1 MIYIISKGASGLAEK
16 IVITSGKGGVGKTT
30 CCVAIGDELA
40 SRGYSV
46 LLVDTDVGLR
56 SIDELL
62 HMSQRI
68 VYDWGDMILGRC
80 KGEDAVVVS
89 SENLDLLT
97 CPLQYDDAFT
107 PENLKKVIE
116 EFDADYDFIL
126 IDSPAGIDIGFENA
140 AAAADRAIVVSTSD
154 SVCVRSAARAGDKLY
169 DMGINDVRLII
180 NRFRKKSVINR
191 KFLNIDDVI
200 DKTMIQLI
208 GVVPEDEEL
217 TFGSIM
223 EKRTQASFSPFVRIV
238 NRILKKE
245 EKLILNF

>member
-1 MIYIISKGASGLAEK
+1 MAEK

-30 CCVAIGDELA
+30 CCVAIGDELS

-62 HMSQRI
+62 HMSHKI
-68 VYDWGDMILGRC
+68 VYDWGDIILGRC
-80 KGEDAVVVS
+80 KRESAVVVS
-89 SENLDLLT
+89 YENLDLLT

-116 EFDADYDFIL
+116 AFDEDYDFIL
-126 IDSPAGIDIGFENA
+126 IDSPAGLGIGFENA
-140 AAAADRAIVVSTSD
+140 AAAADRAIIVSTSD
-154 SVCVRSAARAGDKLY
+154 RVCVRSAARAGNKLF
-169 DMGINDVRLII
+169 DMGIDNVRLII

-191 KFLNIDDVI
+191 KLLNIDDVI
-200 DKTMIQLI
+200 DETMIQLI
-208 GVVPEDEEL
+208 GIVPEDEDL
-217 TFGSIM
+217 TCGSIM
-223 EKRTQASFSPFVRIV
+223 EKRSQTSFQPFVRIV
-238 NRILKKE
+238 NRILKME

>member
-1 MIYIISKGASGLAEK
+1 MAEK

-30 CCVAIGDELA
+30 CCVAIGKELS

-46 LLVDTDVGLR
+46 LVVDTDVGLR
-56 SIDELL
+56 SLDELL

-68 VYDWGDMILGRC
+68 VYDWGDIILGRC
-80 KGEDAVVVS
+80 KKQSAVVS
-89 SENLDLLT
+89 SENIDLLT

-107 PENLKKVIE
+107 PENLKRVIE
-116 EFDADYDFIL
+116 EFDSDYDFIL

-140 AAAADRAIVVSTSD
+140 AAAADRAIIVSTSD
-154 SVCVRSAARAGDKLY
+154 RVCVRSAARAGDKLY
-169 DMGINDVRLII
+169 DMGIDDVRLII

-191 KFLNIDDVI
+191 KLLNIDDVI

-223 EKRTQASFSPFVRIV
+223 EKRTQTSFFPFVRIV